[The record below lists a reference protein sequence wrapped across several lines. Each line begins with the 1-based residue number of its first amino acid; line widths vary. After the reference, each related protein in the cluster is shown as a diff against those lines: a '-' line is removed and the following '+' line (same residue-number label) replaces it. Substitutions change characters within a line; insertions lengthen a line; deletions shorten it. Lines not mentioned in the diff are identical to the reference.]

1 MYTTIA
7 GLGGVP
13 EQTLMTG
20 SGPLPPDGVDMWGA
34 LLQGPNAT
42 SRRTEVVI
50 NIMNGPAAGDGNA
63 IAPEAVYTPAHDD
76 PLYSHTHA
84 HRVLEEAAETR
95 PFPEL
100 LPCDDGSNATL
111 AALQSWKPPASSAAA
126 LADICSTPPPP
137 GASDPGFESS
147 PCWNVQRS
155 GDKLILW
162 PRQTKPNALFGL
174 IEGRLVSGIG
184 DGEGAVGEVCVG
196 AVPGQQL
203 AIFHKCTEITAKGGP
218 AAPLVDGWR
227 HDPASGQ
234 LRHGASCATANHQ
247 GSPGGGGGGGG
258 KGGKFFGA
266 LRSGPWK
273 LIAGY
278 PGNGKAAWDGW
289 VPLKGPDGSTPLVEG
304 SQEGGTDCVE
314 SPCLF
319 NIDLDPNEHD
329 DVAAKTPA
337 VVQQLHARLL
347 ELAKSEV
354 TVQAAG
360 LCPTKY
366 GSHNDPRCGAK
377 AKETGFWEPWL

>member
-1 MYTTIA
+1 M
-7 GLGGVP
+7 
-13 EQTLMTG
+13 
-20 SGPLPPDGVDMWGA
+20 
-34 LLQGPNAT
+34 
-42 SRRTEVVI
+42 
-50 NIMNGPAAGDGNA
+50 
-63 IAPEAVYTPAHDD
+63 
-76 PLYSHTHA
+76 
-84 HRVLEEAAETR
+84 
-95 PFPEL
+95 
-100 LPCDDGSNATL
+100 
-111 AALQSWKPPASSAAA
+111 
-126 LADICSTPPPP
+126 
-137 GASDPGFESS
+137 
-147 PCWNVQRS
+147 
-155 GDKLILW
+155 
-162 PRQTKPNALFGL
+162 
-174 IEGRLVSGIG
+174 
-184 DGEGAVGEVCVG
+184 
-196 AVPGQQL
+196 
-203 AIFHKCTEITAKGGP
+203 
-218 AAPLVDGWR
+218 
-227 HDPASGQ
+227 
-234 LRHGASCATANHQ
+234 
-247 GSPGGGGGGGG
+247 
-258 KGGKFFGA
+258 GGKFFGA